1 MQDERTRIAVEA
13 AAKALLENAPS
24 RQFTWEESSEEW
36 RVDLRN
42 AVRPMVEAALAA
54 SDAFIALAIAK
65 RNESIRSQDTP

>member
-13 AAKALLENAPS
+13 AAKALLENAPP
-24 RQFTWEESSEEW
+24 RQFTWEEASEEW

-54 SDAFIALAIAK
+54 SDAFIACHRGAK
-65 RNESIRSQDTP
+65 REQPPR

>member
-1 MQDERTRIAVEA
+1 MA
-13 AAKALLENAPS
+13 APLRDPRRAALEVGLHALGS
-24 RQFTWEESSEEW
+24 GW

-65 RNESIRSQDTP
+65 RNESIRSHDTP